1 MSICIIFS
9 CSIML
14 VFIRRYIGREAFKPS
29 FKILMQT
36 GFIIINE
43 NAGGYSIALPKQS
56 PLSTL
61 LSRTICSIWGV
72 ILIKADRVAVLK
84 VRYFVKNLNSN
95 QFGGLPAVGDEL
107 SPLSV
112 PSGADGSASFFL
124 FR

>member
-1 MSICIIFS
+1 
-9 CSIML
+9 ML

>member
-1 MSICIIFS
+1 
-9 CSIML
+9 ML

-29 FKILMQT
+29 FKSSRKQVSSSLMKMLAV
-36 GFIIINE
+36 IC
-43 NAGGYSIALPKQS
+43 IAFTKES
-56 PLSTL
+56 PSSTL

-95 QFGGLPAVGDEL
+95 QFEGLPAVGDEL